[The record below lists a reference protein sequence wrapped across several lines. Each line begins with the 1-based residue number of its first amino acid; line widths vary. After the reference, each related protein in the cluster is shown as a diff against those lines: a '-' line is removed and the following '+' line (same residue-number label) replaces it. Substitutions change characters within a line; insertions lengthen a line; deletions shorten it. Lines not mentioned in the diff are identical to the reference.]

1 MSTRNRQPKNA
12 SMRWWR
18 VIGVAA
24 LGLSL
29 SACGHSMSDLEQWV
43 AKEKAQPGGRIP
55 PIPQVTPYQGYAY
68 PGHTRDPFDASVLQR
83 LYNLAHRGKV
93 EIDPNRPRQYL
104 EQFPLDSL
112 KMVGTLT
119 DKGVT
124 YGLIQTPDGTIQR
137 VTLGEYM
144 GQNSGKITEVTPTSI
159 KLREIVPDGFGGY
172 KDQSA
177 SIAMSKEQ

>member
-1 MSTRNRQPKNA
+1 MSTRNRQPKPV

-18 VIGVAA
+18 MLGVAA

-43 AKEKAQPGGRIP
+43 AKEKAQPGGRVP
-55 PIPQVTPYQGYAY
+55 PIPQVTPYQSYAY
-68 PGHTRDPFDASVLQR
+68 PGHTRDPFDSNVLQR
-83 LYNLAHRGKV
+83 LYNLAHKSNV
-93 EIDPNRPRQYL
+93 KIDPNRPRQYL

-137 VTLGEYM
+137 VTVGQYM
-144 GQNSGKITEVTPTSI
+144 GQHSGKITEVLPTSI
-159 KLREIVPDGFGGY
+159 KLREIVPDNFGGY
-172 KDQSA
+172 KDQST
-177 SIAMSKEQ
+177 SIAMSKEK